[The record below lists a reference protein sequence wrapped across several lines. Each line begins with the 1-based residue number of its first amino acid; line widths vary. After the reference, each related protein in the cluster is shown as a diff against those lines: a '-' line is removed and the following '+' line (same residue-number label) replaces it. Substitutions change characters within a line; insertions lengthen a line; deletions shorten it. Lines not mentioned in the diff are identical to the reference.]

1 MVARRGNDGAHGRRS
16 SDAVVDPGNR
26 PAGDSHR
33 RRSDNPPGAV
43 RARAPGARDVRN
55 ALQVRV
61 MAGRGDRAKGRVKES
76 LGALA
81 DHKRL
86 KDKGRVD
93 QAKGSTKKR
102 ARRAADKLT

>member
-1 MVARRGNDGAHGRRS
+1 
-16 SDAVVDPGNR
+16 
-26 PAGDSHR
+26 
-33 RRSDNPPGAV
+33 
-43 RARAPGARDVRN
+43 
-55 ALQVRV
+55 
-61 MAGRGDRAKGRVKES
+61 MAGRTDRAKGRLKES

-102 ARRAADKLT
+102 ADKAADKIRK

>member
-1 MVARRGNDGAHGRRS
+1 
-16 SDAVVDPGNR
+16 
-26 PAGDSHR
+26 
-33 RRSDNPPGAV
+33 
-43 RARAPGARDVRN
+43 
-55 ALQVRV
+55 
-61 MAGRGDRAKGRVKES
+61 MAGRGDRAKGRIKES

-102 ARRAADKLT
+102 ARRAADKLK